1 MLTLTSA
8 ACAPRRT
15 PARPRSA
22 RWPPGR
28 SSACLTT
35 PNVRNLSSRPFTS
48 EDAVK
53 DGRLGRVGLERAAER
68 RECAMK
74 CDLDGVRAQAED
86 ARDLLRRQVGAEA
99 QGDHFAV
106 ALGQA
111 AHGLAQLEPR
121 GDLVLEGARDGELR
135 YLTAVRGAVGGV
147 VRDHAPCD
155 PDQPRDRRPAA
166 LVVPLAVAQ
175 CPLEHL

>member
-8 ACAPRRT
+8 ACAPRRA
-15 PARPRSA
+15 PARPRST

-68 RECAMK
+68 REWVMK
-74 CDLDGVRAQAED
+74 SGLGVRRAQGEI
-86 ARDLLRRQVGAEA
+86 ARDLVEGRLRAEA
-99 QGDHFAV
+99 KGDHFAV
-106 ALGQA
+106 W
-111 AHGLAQLEPR
+111 
-121 GDLVLEGARDGELR
+121 LVD
-135 YLTAVRGAVGGV
+135 
-147 VRDHAPCD
+147 
-155 PDQPRDRRPAA
+155 
-166 LVVPLAVAQ
+166 
-175 CPLEHL
+175 